1 MIEDAYHEA
10 LGEAITRSIT
20 LLNAHKEAVIA
31 AGMLLSALTGVED
44 DSAKSEVIALN
55 LRPLTGR
62 E

>member
-10 LGEAITRSIT
+10 LGEAVARGVT

-44 DSAKSEVIALN
+44 DSAKSAVIALN
-55 LRPLTGR
+55 LRPLSGN
-62 E
+62 

>member
-10 LGEAITRSIT
+10 LGEAVGRGVS
-20 LLNAHKEAVIA
+20 LLNAHKEAVVA
-31 AGMLLSALTGVED
+31 AGMLLSALTGIED
-44 DSAKSEVIALN
+44 DNAKSKVIALN

>member
-10 LGEAITRSIT
+10 IGEAVARGIG
-20 LLNAHKEAVIA
+20 LLNAHKEAVVA
-31 AGMLLSALTGVED
+31 AGMLLSALTGIED
-44 DSAKSEVIALN
+44 DSARSQVIALN

>member
-10 LGEAITRSIT
+10 LGEAVSRGVT

-44 DSAKSEVIALN
+44 DGAKSAVVALN